1 MSTSRLT
8 WIARQVRMVDMAT
21 SRIEPI
27 HIPDHIRPLIGN
39 ADTGTHVYRRSGLR
53 DEFES
58 WFDAIWEACGPDG
71 AISPGAAGI
80 YAQVS
85 RAGVHKRMRE
95 GGLTA
100 FLFHLD
106 RGNGADSANAQRSD
120 TGRPYTFIPVRECRA
135 WAELL
140 KARRGGERHR
150 RESTEPKSR
159 ISQPDGDSW
168 RQW

>member
-1 MSTSRLT
+1 
-8 WIARQVRMVDMAT
+8 MVDTYLEDARLVDMVT

-27 HIPDHIRPLIGN
+27 HIPDRIRPLIGT
-39 ADTGTHVYRRSGLR
+39 ADAGTRVYRRSGPR

-58 WFDAIWEACGPDG
+58 WFDAVWETCGPDG
-71 AISPGAAGI
+71 AMSPGAAGI

-85 RAGVHKRMRE
+85 RAGVHKRMKE

-106 RGNGADSANAQRSD
+106 RGTGADGAPAQRSD
-120 TGRPYTFIPVRECRA
+120 RGRPYTFIPVRECRA
-135 WAELL
+135 WVELL
-140 KARRGGERHR
+140 KARRGGQKPL
-150 RESTEPKSR
+150 REFDEPESR
-159 ISQPDGDSW
+159 IAEQEQAGDSW